1 MAAIDYGVLVINDGK
16 VINSDLFPTIIIGE
30 YTVTFYKYSLTIYKN
45 DKSVDLLIPVEKYFF
60 YNKYSW
66 HLNTVI
72 GKIKVRTLSRKNRS
86 RFITKINGYTI
97 IFGYGIDPDKS
108 RVYQKYV
115 MNNYGFDKREKRIIS
130 NYLWGKENERNNY
143 DKVIP
148 GPIYVPFSKLEEYM
162 VDDREKENGKSDWR
176 RCLLK
181 KGMHI

>member
-1 MAAIDYGVLVINDGK
+1 MAAIDYGVLIIKDDQVINT
-16 VINSDLFPTIIIGE
+16 DLFPVFTIDE
-30 YTVTFYKYSLTIYKN
+30 YTIDFYKHSLTIYKDN
-45 DKSVDLLIPVEKYFF
+45 KLVEKYFF

-72 GKIKVRTLSRKNRS
+72 GKIKVRTLSRKNYS

-130 NYLWGKENERNNY
+130 NYLWGKETERNNY

-162 VDDREKENGKSDWR
+162 VDDKEKENEVN
-176 RCLLK
+176 
-181 KGMHI
+181 